1 MQMKSG
7 SGAKKL
13 SCCKYF
19 NELSFLQQIET
30 GRSTHSNLTI
40 PQVTSP
46 SINQN
51 KQTSIHP
58 PAQQHISSPPP
69 APPSFMSPPPSS
81 VLTQPTATVQTKR
94 KKKSSV
100 EIDPVEEYLIKELA
114 GSKKEPTP
122 EQEKDA
128 EDLFCLSIVPTLK
141 RLPPKKRQLAKLKI
155 QQLLFDLEFGDSD
168 S

>member
-1 MQMKSG
+1 MIFPKPLVILG
-7 SGAKKL
+7 FIFIAAG
-13 SCCKYF
+13 
-19 NELSFLQQIET
+19 
-30 GRSTHSNLTI
+30 
-40 PQVTSP
+40 
-46 SINQN
+46 
-51 KQTSIHP
+51 
-58 PAQQHISSPPP
+58 IS
-69 APPSFMSPPPSS
+69 AGVYDMY
-81 VLTQPTATVQTKR
+81 R
-94 KKKSSV
+94 KEKKSSV